1 MSGYWNIT
9 TSLYF
14 KIKQSFH
21 PDFTIFEAK
30 IIRNPMSV
38 LAEIRKPVEKD
49 MADFEAFFSRTLK
62 TEVPLLKIILNYIFR
77 RKGKQMRPLLV
88 FLAAKIN
95 GPINES
101 TYVAA
106 TFIELLH
113 TASLVHDDVVDD
125 AQERRGVLS
134 INALWNSKI
143 AVLVGDYLLS
153 SGLLIS
159 VEKNRYDMLEIVS
172 DAVRSM
178 SEGELLQLQKARKQN
193 IKEEDYFKIITS
205 KTAALIAACTAC
217 GAISV
222 TSDAEVIQLMK
233 DFGENIGIAFQ
244 IRDDLLDYEGNGLT
258 GKAAGNDIKE
268 RKITLPLIHALE
280 RSPYSERRHIISI
293 VKKKKKT
300 KAEIAEVI
308 KFVGDNG
315 GMEYAE
321 LKMNQYRDKALA
333 IIDSYPGS
341 EVKDSLKGFV
351 SYTTSRN
358 K

>member
-1 MSGYWNIT
+1 MSILAT
-9 TSLYF
+9 
-14 KIKQSFH
+14 IK
-21 PDFTIFEAK
+21 
-30 IIRNPMSV
+30 
-38 LAEIRKPVEKD
+38 KPVEKD
-49 MADFEAFFSRTLK
+49 MAEFEAFFSRTVK
-62 TEVPLLKIILNYIFR
+62 SEVPLLKIILNYIFR

-88 FLAAKIN
+88 FLTARIN
-95 GPINES
+95 GDINES

-134 INALWNSKI
+134 VNALWNSKI

-172 DAVRSM
+172 EAVRSM
-178 SEGELLQLQKARKQN
+178 SEGELLQLQKARKLN
-193 IKEEDYFKIITS
+193 IKEEDYFKIIRS

-222 TSDAEVIQLMK
+222 TQDPEVIQLMK

-244 IRDDLLDYEGNGLT
+244 IRDDILDYEGNGLT
-258 GKAAGNDIKE
+258 GKTAGNDIKE
-268 RKITLPLIHALE
+268 KKITLPLIHALE
-280 RSPYSERRHIISI
+280 QSPYSERTHILSI
-293 VKKKKKT
+293 VRKKKKT

-308 KFVGDNG
+308 KYVSDTG
-315 GMEYAE
+315 GIEYAD

-333 IIDSYPGS
+333 ILDSYS
-341 EVKDSLKGFV
+341 DSDVKESLKEFV
-351 SYTTSRN
+351 YYTTSRD